1 MDIETIKN
9 AVSEIASEIDNMRNS
24 EMIEN
29 ALEELEHLSAQLE
42 DLAEEGID
50 DVDYEE
56 IIEEIADT
64 REALTDSLDSLY
76 EEEDYEEEDVYGSDD
91 DDDDYW

>member
-91 DDDDYW
+91 DDDDY

>member
-1 MDIETIKN
+1 MDIETIKS
-9 AVSEIASEIDNMRNS
+9 AVSEITSEIDNMRNS

-64 REALTDSLDSLY
+64 REALTDSLDALY
-76 EEEDYEEEDVYGSDD
+76 DEEDYEEEDGYGSDD
-91 DDDDYW
+91 DDDDY

>member
-9 AVSEIASEIDNMRNS
+9 TVSEITSEIDNMRNS

-29 ALEELEHLSAQLE
+29 ALEELEHLSTQLE

-56 IIEEIADT
+56 IIEEIANT
-64 REALTDSLDSLY
+64 REALTDSLDALY
-76 EEEDYEEEDVYGSDD
+76 EEEDYEEEDGYGSDD
-91 DDDDYW
+91 DDDDY